1 MIHFDFIVE
10 DEDAELIFECINTTI
25 RQANNRKLYH
35 STTQVE
41 AEWLRKHVEY
51 LNSLKKK
58 MLNKN
63 MEINKNEKKN
73 KT

>member
-10 DEDAELIFECINTTI
+10 DEDAENIFECVNSTI
-25 RQANNRKLYH
+25 RQANDRELYKN
-35 STTQVE
+35 TTQAE
-41 AEWLRKHVEY
+41 AEWLRKHVKY

-63 MEINKNEKKN
+63 VE
-73 KT
+73 TS